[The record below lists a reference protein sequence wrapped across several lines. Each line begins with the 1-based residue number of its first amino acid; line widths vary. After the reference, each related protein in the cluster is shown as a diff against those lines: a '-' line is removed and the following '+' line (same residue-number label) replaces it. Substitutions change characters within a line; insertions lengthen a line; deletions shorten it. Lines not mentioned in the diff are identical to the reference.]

1 MMTTVLSAGQVALL
15 TTVLNTLI
23 PAKDGLLAAGDLGL
37 AGRVDAALAAS
48 PGVRRF
54 YLDGLLAIEAAGD
67 RPFGE
72 LDGEAQEAALRA
84 VEAAHPVF
92 FAALVEHAY
101 RFYYTDPR
109 VQRAVGMTD
118 GPPQPRGYQLPV
130 FDEQLLTIQ
139 RKRESFWRRVP

>member
-1 MMTTVLSAGQVALL
+1 MATVLSASESALL
-15 TTVLNTLI
+15 TTVLNALI
-23 PAKDGLLAAGDLGL
+23 PARDGLAGAGDLGL
-37 AGRVDAALAAS
+37 AERVDVALAAS
-48 PGVRRF
+48 PGVRSS
-54 YLDGLLAIEAAGD
+54 YLAGLLAIEAAGA

-72 LDGEAQEAALRA
+72 LDDEEREAALRA

-118 GPPQPRGYQLPV
+118 GPPQPRGFELPV
-130 FDEQLLTIQ
+130 FDERLLTVQ
-139 RKRESFWRRVP
+139 RKREPFWRRAN